1 MSYDGKTMKM
11 LKTISGVVLLLALAS
26 NIWSISRWNESRGV
40 YDDVCYLRQAHLFQR
55 FGLHGLDTDI
65 ARDDDHYLANKLK
78 EIGYAAWSD
87 PANAPCHSSMP
98 ALKKHVMQYP
108 PGTGFVLAAFPAGFQ
123 VIPLYMLASIVTFG
137 FALLALLRAST
148 LYSIL
153 LAAAFGDV
161 AIYLM
166 INPTKA
172 SYSMAPTMMVCAI
185 AGFLT
190 AKLFASGA
198 QRQRL
203 VLTAL
208 IGLLIGVSV
217 NFRLPNLFLS
227 AGYFIFLLAS
237 FLMVRSKQ
245 AFLEG
250 LSFAAAFLIG
260 IAPTLAAN
268 AINAGS
274 LFATTYGGADVAP
287 PSLDATVLWSYFADL
302 QFILLAIAAVWT
314 ALIWRFNGR
323 ASARQAAVVVA
334 ANLIVNVMFFMTH
347 PVFTP
352 YYTVPIAMLSLWT
365 LMYATLRPRR
375 QSVADNPAFA
385 PPAKA

>member
-1 MSYDGKTMKM
+1 
-11 LKTISGVVLLLALAS
+11 
-26 NIWSISRWNESRGV
+26 
-40 YDDVCYLRQAHLFQR
+40 
-55 FGLHGLDTDI
+55 
-65 ARDDDHYLANKLK
+65 
-78 EIGYAAWSD
+78 
-87 PANAPCHSSMP
+87 
-98 ALKKHVMQYP
+98 MQYP
-108 PGTGFVLAAFPAGFQ
+108 PGTGFVLAVFPAGFQ

-153 LAAAFGDV
+153 LSAAFGDV

-250 LSFAAAFLIG
+250 LSFAAAFLIAL
-260 IAPTLAAN
+260 APTLAAN

-274 LFATTYGGADVAP
+274 PFATTYGGADVAP

-314 ALIWRFNGR
+314 ALIWRFSEH
-323 ASARQAAVVVA
+323 APARRTAVVVA

-365 LMYATLRPRR
+365 LMYAALRPRR
-375 QSVADNPAFA
+375 QSVADNLAFA